1 MSLSDAEKDRDAH
14 VVCNLYWHRF
24 ASSQKSAPERNTV
37 DDFLMQRDMYI
48 VYHFF
53 AVATFWEREGW
64 NMLEQCPPEI
74 QGDFDSHTR
83 RQR

>member
-53 AVATFWEREGW
+53 CSRDFLGDRG
-64 NMLEQCPPEI
+64 LEHVGTVPA
-74 QGDFDSHTR
+74 
-83 RQR
+83 